1 MFEPPP
7 PDAFAVATLSGLL
20 INNLS
25 TLLFMWARARARA
38 QQLPGGLALLTGW
51 LAPRSLGAS
60 SRCLDPSAGQFL
72 LAPLLQGD
80 SAQRALLAW

>member
-7 PDAFAVATLSGLL
+7 PDAFAVATLGGLL

-25 TLLFMWARARARA
+25 TLLFMWARARA

-80 SAQRALLAW
+80 TALRALLAW